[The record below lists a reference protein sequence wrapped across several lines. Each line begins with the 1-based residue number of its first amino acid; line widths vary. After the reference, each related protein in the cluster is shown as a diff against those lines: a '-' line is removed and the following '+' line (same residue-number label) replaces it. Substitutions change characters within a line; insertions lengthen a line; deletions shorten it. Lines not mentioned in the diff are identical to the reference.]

1 MKINAISQGY
11 LGIGLFL
18 VFTTVAMIK
27 YQEVQYMI
35 VAQWVYQFFYNFFSN
50 LGEWTARN
58 GEPNKISAYLF
69 NSALM
74 IFGTFYVFYYQF
86 LKFYPNFT
94 YSILRI
100 SLISTIV
107 VSMVSFVLV
116 AVFSGEA
123 ETHELHVLFVKIA
136 FRVLLLHAVLQVISM
151 FKIKTINSSVKW
163 VTLFFTLILVGF
175 ILVMD
180 FGPNAWDG
188 NQALFIQVTAQKVI
202 VYSILTYF
210 FFQLNAANR
219 YLYLKMNDM
228 PKIYLFS
235 FLLASLFQ
243 IVPILNL

>member
-18 VFTTVAMIK
+18 VFTTVAMII
-27 YQEVQYMI
+27 YPGGTIHDSGTVG
-35 VAQWVYQFFYNFFSN
+35 YQFFYNFFSN

-74 IFGTFYVFYYQF
+74 ILALSYFIFYYQF
-86 LKFYPNFT
+86 LKILTKNLDN
-94 YSILRI
+94 SILRI

-210 FFQLNAANR
+210 FFQLNAA
-219 YLYLKMNDM
+219 K
-228 PKIYLFS
+228 
-235 FLLASLFQ
+235 SLSLSQ
-243 IVPILNL
+243 VD

>member
-18 VFTTVAMIK
+18 VFTTVAMIM
-27 YQEVQYMI
+27 YPGGTIHDSSTVG
-35 VAQWVYQFFYNFFSN
+35 YQFFYNFFSN

-74 IFGTFYVFYYQF
+74 ILALSYFVFYYQF
-86 LKFYPNFT
+86 LKILSKTLDN
-94 YSILRI
+94 SILRI

-136 FRVLLLHAVLQVISM
+136 FRVLLLHAVLQLISM

-210 FFQLNAANR
+210 FFQLNAA
-219 YLYLKMNDM
+219 K
-228 PKIYLFS
+228 
-235 FLLASLFQ
+235 SLSLSQ
-243 IVPILNL
+243 NQ

>member
-11 LGIGLFL
+11 IAIGLFL
-18 VFTTVAMIK
+18 VFTTVAMIM
-27 YQEVQYMI
+27 YPGGTIHNSSTEG
-35 VAQWVYQFFYNFFSN
+35 YQFFYNFFSN

-74 IFGTFYVFYYQF
+74 LLALSYFIFYYQF
-86 LKFYPNFT
+86 LKILSKALNNSF
-94 YSILRI
+94 LRI
-100 SLISTIV
+100 LLISTII

-116 AVFSGEA
+116 AVFSGET
-123 ETHELHVLFVKIA
+123 ETRDLHVLFVKIA
-136 FRVLLLHAVLQVISM
+136 FRVLLFHAVLQVISV
-151 FKIKTINSSVKW
+151 FKIKNINSSVKW

-210 FFQLNAANR
+210 FFQLNAA
-219 YLYLKMNDM
+219 K
-228 PKIYLFS
+228 
-235 FLLASLFQ
+235 SLSTFQ
-243 IVPILNL
+243 LD

>member
-1 MKINAISQGY
+1 MKNNAISQGY

-18 VFTTVAMIK
+18 VFTTVAMIL
-27 YQEVQYMI
+27 YPGGTIHDSSTVG
-35 VAQWVYQFFYNFFSN
+35 YQFFYNFFSN

-74 IFGTFYVFYYQF
+74 ILALSYFIFYYQF
-86 LKFYPNFT
+86 LKILSKNLDN
-94 YSILRI
+94 SILRI

-210 FFQLNAANR
+210 FFQLNAA
-219 YLYLKMNDM
+219 K
-228 PKIYLFS
+228 
-235 FLLASLFQ
+235 SLSLSQ
-243 IVPILNL
+243 ID

>member
-1 MKINAISQGY
+1 MKISAISQGY

-18 VFTTVAMIK
+18 VFTTVAMIM
-27 YQEVQYMI
+27 YPGGTIHDSGTVG
-35 VAQWVYQFFYNFFSN
+35 YQFFYNFFSN

-74 IFGTFYVFYYQF
+74 ILALSYFVFYYQF
-86 LKFYPNFT
+86 LKILSKTLDN
-94 YSILRI
+94 SILRM

-107 VSMVSFVLV
+107 ISMVSFVLV

-180 FGPNAWDG
+180 FGPNAWNG

-210 FFQLNAANR
+210 FFQLNAA
-219 YLYLKMNDM
+219 K
-228 PKIYLFS
+228 
-235 FLLASLFQ
+235 SLSLSQ
-243 IVPILNL
+243 ID

>member
-1 MKINAISQGY
+1 MKISAISQGY

-18 VFTTVAMIK
+18 IFTTVAMIM
-27 YQEVQYMI
+27 YPGGTIHDSSTVG
-35 VAQWVYQFFYNFFSN
+35 YQFFYNFFSN

-69 NSALM
+69 NSAL
-74 IFGTFYVFYYQF
+74 IILALSYFIFYYQF
-86 LKFYPNFT
+86 LKILFKTLDN
-94 YSILRI
+94 SILRM

-107 VSMVSFVLV
+107 ISMVSFVLV

-151 FKIKTINSSVKW
+151 FKIKNINSSVKW
-163 VTLFFTLILVGF
+163 VTLFFTLILIGF

-210 FFQLNAANR
+210 FFQLNAA
-219 YLYLKMNDM
+219 K
-228 PKIYLFS
+228 
-235 FLLASLFQ
+235 SLSLSQ
-243 IVPILNL
+243 ID

>member
-1 MKINAISQGY
+1 MKISAISQGY

-18 VFTTVAMIK
+18 IFTTVAMIM
-27 YQEVQYMI
+27 YPGGTIHDSGTVG
-35 VAQWVYQFFYNFFSN
+35 YQFFYNFFSN

-74 IFGTFYVFYYQF
+74 ILALSYFVFYYQF
-86 LKFYPNFT
+86 LKILSKTLDN
-94 YSILRI
+94 SILRI

-123 ETHELHVLFVKIA
+123 ETHELHILFVKIA

-210 FFQLNAANR
+210 FFQLNAA
-219 YLYLKMNDM
+219 K
-228 PKIYLFS
+228 
-235 FLLASLFQ
+235 SLSLSQ
-243 IVPILNL
+243 ID

>member
-18 VFTTVAMIK
+18 VFTTVAMIM
-27 YQEVQYMI
+27 YPGGTIHDSGTVG
-35 VAQWVYQFFYNFFSN
+35 YQFFYNFFSN

-58 GEPNKISAYLF
+58 GEPNKISAYLL

-74 IFGTFYVFYYQF
+74 ILALSYFIFYYQF
-86 LKFYPNFT
+86 LKILSKTLDN
-94 YSILRI
+94 SILRM

-151 FKIKTINSSVKW
+151 SKIKIINSSVKW
-163 VTLFFTLILVGF
+163 VTLFFTLVLVGF

-188 NQALFIQVTAQKVI
+188 NKALFIQVTAQKVI

-210 FFQLNAANR
+210 FFQLNAA
-219 YLYLKMNDM
+219 KS
-228 PKIYLFS
+228 I
-235 FLLASLFQ
+235 SLSQ
-243 IVPILNL
+243 NE

>member
-18 VFTTVAMIK
+18 VFTTVAMIM
-27 YQEVQYMI
+27 YPGGTIHDSNTVG
-35 VAQWVYQFFYNFFSN
+35 YQFFYNFFSN

-74 IFGTFYVFYYQF
+74 ILALSYFVFYYQF
-86 LKFYPNFT
+86 LKILSKNLDN
-94 YSILRI
+94 SILRI

-107 VSMVSFVLV
+107 ISMVSFVLV

-210 FFQLNAANR
+210 FFQLNAA
-219 YLYLKMNDM
+219 K
-228 PKIYLFS
+228 
-235 FLLASLFQ
+235 SLSLSQ
-243 IVPILNL
+243 NE

>member
-1 MKINAISQGY
+1 MKINTISQGY

-18 VFTTVAMIK
+18 VFTTVAMII
-27 YQEVQYMI
+27 YPGGTIHDSGTVG
-35 VAQWVYQFFYNFFSN
+35 YQFFYNFFSN

-74 IFGTFYVFYYQF
+74 ILALSYFVFYYQF
-86 LKFYPNFT
+86 LKILSKTLDN
-94 YSILRI
+94 SILRM

-107 VSMVSFVLV
+107 ISMVSFVLV

-151 FKIKTINSSVKW
+151 FKIKNINSSVKW
-163 VTLFFTLILVGF
+163 VTLFFTLILIGF

-210 FFQLNAANR
+210 FFQLNAA
-219 YLYLKMNDM
+219 K
-228 PKIYLFS
+228 
-235 FLLASLFQ
+235 SLSQ
-243 IVPILNL
+243 ID

>member
-18 VFTTVAMIK
+18 VFTTVAMIM
-27 YQEVQYMI
+27 YPGGTIHDSGTVG
-35 VAQWVYQFFYNFFSN
+35 YQFFYNFFSN

-74 IFGTFYVFYYQF
+74 ILALSYFIFYFQF
-86 LKFYPNFT
+86 LKILSKTLDN
-94 YSILRI
+94 SILRI

-151 FKIKTINSSVKW
+151 FKIKNINSSVKW
-163 VTLFFTLILVGF
+163 VTLFFTLILIGF

-210 FFQLNAANR
+210 FFQLNAA
-219 YLYLKMNDM
+219 K
-228 PKIYLFS
+228 
-235 FLLASLFQ
+235 SLSLSQ
-243 IVPILNL
+243 NE

>member
-18 VFTTVAMIK
+18 VFTTVAMIM
-27 YQEVQYMI
+27 YPGGTIHDSSTVG
-35 VAQWVYQFFYNFFSN
+35 YQFFYNFFSN
-50 LGEWTARN
+50 LGEWSARN
-58 GEPNKISAYLF
+58 GESNKISAYLF

-74 IFGTFYVFYYQF
+74 ILALSYFIFYYQF
-86 LKFYPNFT
+86 LKILSKTLDN
-94 YSILRI
+94 SILRI

-151 FKIKTINSSVKW
+151 FKIKIINSSVKW
-163 VTLFFTLILVGF
+163 VTLFFTLVLVGF

-188 NQALFIQVTAQKVI
+188 NKALFIQVTAQKVI

-210 FFQLNAANR
+210 FFQLNAA
-219 YLYLKMNDM
+219 KS
-228 PKIYLFS
+228 I
-235 FLLASLFQ
+235 SLSQ
-243 IVPILNL
+243 NE

>member
-18 VFTTVAMIK
+18 VFTTVAMIM
-27 YQEVQYMI
+27 YPGGTIHDSGTVG
-35 VAQWVYQFFYNFFSN
+35 YQFFYNFFSN

-74 IFGTFYVFYYQF
+74 ILALSYFIFYYQF
-86 LKFYPNFT
+86 LKILSKNLDN
-94 YSILRI
+94 SILRI

-210 FFQLNAANR
+210 FFQLNAA
-219 YLYLKMNDM
+219 K
-228 PKIYLFS
+228 
-235 FLLASLFQ
+235 SLSLSQ
-243 IVPILNL
+243 ID

>member
-27 YQEVQYMI
+27 YPGGTIHDSGTVG
-35 VAQWVYQFFYNFFSN
+35 YQFFYNFFSN

-74 IFGTFYVFYYQF
+74 ILALSYFIFYYQF
-86 LKFYPNFT
+86 LKILSKALHSY
-94 YSILRI
+94 ILRI

-116 AVFSGEA
+116 AVFSGET

-163 VTLFFTLILVGF
+163 VTLFFTLVLVGF

-180 FGPNAWDG
+180 FGPNPWDG
-188 NQALFIQVTAQKVI
+188 NKALLIQVTAQKVI

-210 FFQLNAANR
+210 FFQLNAA
-219 YLYLKMNDM
+219 K
-228 PKIYLFS
+228 
-235 FLLASLFQ
+235 LLSLSK
-243 IVPILNL
+243 NE

>member
-1 MKINAISQGY
+1 MKINSISQGY

-18 VFTTVAMIK
+18 VFTTVAMIM
-27 YQEVQYMI
+27 YPGGTIHDASTVG
-35 VAQWVYQFFYNFFSN
+35 YQFFYNFFSN

-74 IFGTFYVFYYQF
+74 ILALSYFIFYFQF
-86 LKFYPNFT
+86 LKILSKTLDN
-94 YSILRI
+94 SILRI

-151 FKIKTINSSVKW
+151 FKIKKINSSVKW

-210 FFQLNAANR
+210 FFQLNAA
-219 YLYLKMNDM
+219 K
-228 PKIYLFS
+228 
-235 FLLASLFQ
+235 SLSLSQ
-243 IVPILNL
+243 ID